1 MLNDGAKD
9 FPQKSF
15 LYRVGQK
22 IFFSK
27 VPTGTQGHRVAP
39 ALWDTYFMFID
50 TRAHIELHFLWLKF
64 L

>member
-22 IFFSK
+22 NFFSK
-27 VPTGTQGHRVAP
+27 VPTGTQGHRVAQ
-39 ALWDTYFMFID
+39 ALRDTVFMLND
-50 TRAHIELHFLWLKF
+50 TR
-64 L
+64 